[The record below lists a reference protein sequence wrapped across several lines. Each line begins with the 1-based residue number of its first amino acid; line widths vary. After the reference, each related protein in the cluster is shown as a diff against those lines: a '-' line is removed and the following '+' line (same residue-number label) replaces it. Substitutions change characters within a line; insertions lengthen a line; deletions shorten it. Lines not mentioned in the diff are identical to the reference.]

1 VCVCVRGTS
10 DLFCFIVRERGL
22 WAAQLSF
29 PLIYWYLPRYSI
41 LTHLYHHP
49 HQHHHSQMP
58 KNNKSKSQQQQKQ
71 PEQQQQQQVRL
82 GRQPQWSVSEA
93 RVTSYRSDSIPSPM
107 DAVMSPTDYVSV
119 GGNSSSSSSSYG
131 TGAGIANLDCDTPTS
146 TPETPFERE
155 ATATDADDA
164 DEDEAEVAEAD
175 AAAEPDA
182 DQYSD
187 VEKIE
192 IEFVPGPSSS
202 NNGAT
207 TAAVPTQ
214 EQEAPEWGGERPEDD
229 DGYEIVASGSG
240 LAPSTEPATRHGV
253 PVDRVESAAAEVSGS
268 SEPSVPVSGASGS
281 SSSSSSSNP
290 PPTPVPPC
298 SQPAAMSPTTAKA
311 AGTIT
316 EIGASA
322 TVKAKKTPT
331 SKTTCFRYGF
341 KAPEAELEPTQRDH
355 MPLRVIGAGWGRTG
369 TRSLKAALDIL
380 GIKTYHMVRAVSIL
394 DCVAPFPALLIT

>member
-93 RVTSYRSDSIPSPM
+93 RVTSCRSDTIPSPM

-131 TGAGIANLDCDTPTS
+131 TGAGIANLDCETPTS
-146 TPETPFERE
+146 TPETPFEGE
-155 ATATDADDA
+155 ATATDA
-164 DEDEAEVAEAD
+164 DEDEAEVEEETDATAEPT
-175 AAAEPDA
+175 AEPDA

-192 IEFVPGPSSS
+192 IEFVPAPSSS
-202 NNGAT
+202 SNGAA

-214 EQEAPEWGGERPEDD
+214 EQEAPEWGGERPEED

-240 LAPSTEPATRHGV
+240 SAQPQQGAPVA
-253 PVDRVESAAAEVSGS
+253 RVESAGGGVSVSCEQSVPASGS
-268 SEPSVPVSGASGS
+268 SG

-290 PPTPVPPC
+290 PPTPVPPS
-298 SQPAAMSPTTAKA
+298 SQPAVMSPTTAKA